1 MPRAYRY
8 LCGRPIL
15 LYQLVS
21 FRHKLPFC
29 RIILIFQHA
38 DIRGGRVSL
47 HPSDPNFYTLKC
59 NSVTYI

>member
-1 MPRAYRY
+1 M
-8 LCGRPIL
+8 
-15 LYQLVS
+15 YQLVS